1 MKKVTALI
9 AALCILFLSACTVS
23 SPVYM
28 SSGKYEITESMY
40 EYWLS
45 YYKTRFYGSFSS
57 YGIFNGE
64 YDGSVW
70 DERPDGGES
79 FGEQVS
85 AYVDRI
91 VKEMIVCAKIY
102 DESGLSAE
110 KDTKKLLSDTVD
122 QFIDEA
128 VKAAGSRPELNSILS
143 AYGMNVNGLRRVY
156 EYEAKALIV
165 SDRYFGEGGEYEPTD
180 DEKERY
186 YLENYHRVKHILIN
200 DTFKYVLDDNG
211 EPVMDIYTGKYKR
224 EDLTEE
230 EKAEKK
236 ALAQSLLER
245 AVNGEDFEALIAE
258 YNEDS
263 GMETFPEGYFV
274 KADSMLDTK
283 YLTAALTL
291 PEGGVSLEE
300 TTYGLMIIKKYPPVP
315 GIWRDETYSAFFTE
329 LTSYVTDVKKQEI
342 FGKRFPEITVNG
354 TIDFSS
360 VPLMD
365 ERIVNNAQ

>member
-9 AALCILFLSACTVS
+9 AALCILFLPACTVS

-57 YGIFNGE
+57 YGIFDGE

-91 VKEMIVCAKIY
+91 VKEMIVCAKIF

-110 KDTKKLLSDTVD
+110 KDTKKLLSDTVG

-156 EYEAKALIV
+156 EYEVKALIV

-180 DEKERY
+180 DEQERDY
-186 YLENYHRVKHILIN
+186 IEN
-200 DTFKYVLDDNG
+200 
-211 EPVMDIYTGKYKR
+211 
-224 EDLTEE
+224 
-230 EKAEKK
+230 
-236 ALAQSLLER
+236 
-245 AVNGEDFEALIAE
+245 
-258 YNEDS
+258 
-263 GMETFPEGYFV
+263 
-274 KADSMLDTK
+274 
-283 YLTAALTL
+283 
-291 PEGGVSLEE
+291 
-300 TTYGLMIIKKYPPVP
+300 
-315 GIWRDETYSAFFTE
+315 
-329 LTSYVTDVKKQEI
+329 
-342 FGKRFPEITVNG
+342 
-354 TIDFSS
+354 
-360 VPLMD
+360 
-365 ERIVNNAQ
+365 